1 MPFTVNMFYFCDPDG
16 HSDYVQNQAPAPV
29 DEMTPSIGSIT
40 GRNMN
45 CKGVS
50 ACVLCAVGL
59 PEMPI
64 GKLTFENV
72 DVSFLPENERI
83 PERPVMM
90 DNFDE
95 MSGRSIYAQN
105 VKNLVLKNM
114 TITGAADSEPELKN
128 VEKCDFTE
136 VSYK

>member
-1 MPFTVNMFYFCDPDG
+1 MMAC
-16 HSDYVQNQAPAPV
+16 
-29 DEMTPSIGSIT
+29 
-40 GRNMN
+40 

-72 DVSFLPENERI
+72 DVSFLPENERV

-105 VKNLVLKNM
+105 VKELVLKNM
-114 TITGAADSEPELKN
+114 TITGSVDTAPELIN
-128 VEKCDFTE
+128 VADTE
-136 VSYK
+136 LTELNYR